1 MLLHRKEGPWVKALS
16 TFKIGNLSSSA
27 HLCIRLL
34 SIESET
40 ILKYLAHT
48 ELEKS
53 YEENQRKL
61 EGKAHQ
67 LDGLEDKMKSILNDI
82 NKQIQIYNTCQ

>member
-1 MLLHRKEGPWVKALS
+1 MHM
-16 TFKIGNLSSSA
+16 NLAKTAASVW
-27 HLCIRLL
+27 HLNYF
-34 SIESET
+34 
-40 ILKYLAHT
+40 KYLAHT

-82 NKQIQIYNTCQ
+82 NKQIQIFNTCQ